1 MWESQTKM
9 PEGSRESAAHQW
21 REPDGECGN
30 LKDSCP
36 SKARGVQSFSW
47 LMPGRKVGLLWI
59 WFFMWNLSLP
69 FNVSLLKSQQNTFVK
84 LILNLLSSS
93 QNTPLLS
100 NSKEF
105 RSLAFM
111 NVKCSQFSILRV
123 SFTCAPALF
132 SSFILMEGNKCTMDV
147 HSWGGRLLRGKLKPT
162 WESLNSMPRVYSL
175 VPNRDGILR
184 AVPYHY
190 SHSFTSLKIILGN
203 KSPAVENRYNF
214 PKVKQFAIKMFL
226 SKGQSY
232 RMTLGVFMVHS
243 QLSRTMLLDIHMNSP
258 FLCLPFDYFIAHAPS
273 NCKPGRR
280 NGRMWFY

>member
-1 MWESQTKM
+1 MHACSVLSDSLQLMDWSPPDSSIHGIFQARILEWVAISF
-9 PEGSRESAAHQW
+9 SRESSPP
-21 REPDGECGN
+21 RDRTCV
-30 LKDSCP
+30 SCVYLHWQ
-36 SKARGVQSFSW
+36 A
-47 LMPGRKVGLLWI
+47 
-59 WFFMWNLSLP
+59 NSLP
-69 FNVSLLKSQQNTFVK
+69 WVTWEASGINVSSFV
-84 LILNLLSSS
+84 
-93 QNTPLLS
+93 
-100 NSKEF
+100 
-105 RSLAFM
+105 
-111 NVKCSQFSILRV
+111 
-123 SFTCAPALF
+123 
-132 SSFILMEGNKCTMDV
+132 LMKGNKCTTDF

-162 WESLNSMPRVYSL
+162 WESLNSMPRIHNL

-232 RMTLGVFMVHS
+232 CMTIEVFMVHS
-243 QLSRTMLLDIHMNSP
+243 QLSRTMLLDIHMNSL

-273 NCKPGRR
+273 NCKPGRQ